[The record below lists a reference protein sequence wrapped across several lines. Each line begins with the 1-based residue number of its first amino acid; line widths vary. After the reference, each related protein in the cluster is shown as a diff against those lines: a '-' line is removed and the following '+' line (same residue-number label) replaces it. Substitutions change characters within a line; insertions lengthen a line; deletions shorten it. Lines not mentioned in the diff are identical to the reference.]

1 MLSYKINNCS
11 QQEIKDLLS
20 QFDPYSFIPNTHLRD
35 ENLSDWLLK
44 LSSNA
49 CVLTCYFD
57 QELAATMFFYANDVA
72 VIKKEGYCTYFC
84 VLPKY
89 RRYGIASYSINV
101 VKSYLRK
108 KEITHFRLQC
118 AKRNIAANKLYLK
131 NAFSVVAE
139 DDNCYTLVSRTIEE
153 G

>member
-11 QQEIKDLLS
+11 QQEIKDILS
-20 QFDPYSFIPNTHLRD
+20 LFDQYSFIPNTHLCD
-35 ENLSDWLLK
+35 KNLGDWLTK

-49 CVLTCYFD
+49 CVFTCYLD
-57 QELAATMFFYANDVA
+57 QELAGTMFFYANDVA
-72 VIKKEGYCTYFC
+72 VSNKEGYCTYFC

-101 VKSYLRK
+101 VKSYLSK
-108 KEITHFRLQC
+108 KGITHFRLQC
-118 AKRNIAANKLYLK
+118 AKHNIAAYKLYLK

-139 DDNCYTLVSRTIEE
+139 DDNYYTMVSRTTADV
-153 G
+153 